1 MLFEPLHDL
10 VAYYRE
16 NLKRFTNM
24 VRKGD
29 FERLLRPG
37 KFLSEPS
44 TNLETLLRFNDVH
57 FGGIVNATKEK

>member
-1 MLFEPLHDL
+1 
-10 VAYYRE
+10 
-16 NLKRFTNM
+16 M

-44 TNLETLLRFNDVH
+44 TNLETILKFNDAH